1 MIEEGVGAGLV
12 SMDRLSDA
20 FDRIDAEGKGY
31 ISHGDLKNIL
41 GENYSKDV
49 VDEMIEE
56 GDFKKKGLVDFNEF
70 VQLMTMDAEEAII
83 S

>member
-1 MIEEGVGAGLV
+1 
-12 SMDRLSDA
+12 
-20 FDRIDAEGKGY
+20 
-31 ISHGDLKNIL
+31 LKNIL

>member
-1 MIEEGVGAGLV
+1 MV
-12 SMDRLSDA
+12 SMERLSDA

-31 ISHGDLKNIL
+31 ISHEDLKNIL
-41 GENYSKDV
+41 GQNYSKDV

-56 GDFKKKGLVDFNEF
+56 GDFKQNGHVDYNEF
-70 VQLMTMDAEEAII
+70 VQLMTKDSEEPNI